1 MYMPK
6 SKITKT
12 KEMKPAK
19 SKIVADIYDLEGQV
33 IEKVDLSPQVF
44 GKKVN
49 SNLLTQ
55 IVRIHQANKRAGT
68 HSTKTRTEITGSTRK
83 IYRQK
88 GTGRARHGDIK
99 APIFVGGGVA
109 HGPKPRDYSMDLPKK
124 MKKLALVGALTGK
137 LEQGLCIFVKGLE
150 KITPKT
156 KIIYEMLKN
165 LKILS
170 KKDKLS
176 KNIML
181 VMPDVFKNI
190 LLAGRN
196 IQNLNITTVAR
207 LNAYDVLINQKV
219 IFMKDSVKVLE
230 EKITKEIDKDKKPQE
245 TKTVAPISKAI
256 KPEKSVK
263 KATVKKIKVQ
273 KTIRKVK
280 KT

>member
-1 MYMPK
+1 MPK
-6 SKITKT
+6 TKITKT
-12 KEMKPAK
+12 KVVKPTK
-19 SKIVADIYDLEGQV
+19 SKIIVDIYDLDGKV
-33 IEKVDLSPQVF
+33 IEKMDLPPQVF

-55 IVRIHQANKRAGT
+55 IVRVHQANKRAGT
-68 HSTKTRTEITGSTRK
+68 NSAKTRTEVTGSTRK

-109 HGPKPRDYSMDLPKK
+109 HGPNPRDYSLDLPKK
-124 MKKLALVGALTGK
+124 MKKLALVGVLTGK

-156 KIIYEMLKN
+156 KIIYGMLKN

-170 KKDKLS
+170 KNGKLS

-181 VMPDVFKNI
+181 VMPDFSKNI
-190 LLAGRN
+190 LQAGRN
-196 IQNLNITTVAR
+196 IQNLNITTVGM

-219 IFMKDSVKVLE
+219 IFMQDSVKVLE

-245 TKTVAPISKAI
+245 TKTTSPTLKVV

-263 KATVKKIKVQ
+263 KVIVKKIKVQ
-273 KTIRKVK
+273 KTIKRAK
-280 KT
+280 KS

>member
-1 MYMPK
+1 MPK

-12 KEMKPAK
+12 IEVKPKK
-19 SKIVADIYDLEGQV
+19 SKIVVDIYDLDGKV
-33 IEKVDLSPQVF
+33 IEKMDLSPQVF

-49 SNLLTQ
+49 SNLLAQ
-55 IVRIHQANKRAGT
+55 IVRVHQANKRAGT
-68 HSTKTRTEITGSTRK
+68 HSSKTRTEITGSTIK

-109 HGPKPRDYSMDLPKK
+109 HGPKPRDYSLEMPKK
-124 MKKLALVGALTGK
+124 MKKLALIGTLTGK

-156 KIIYEMLKN
+156 KIIYGMLNK

-170 KKDKLS
+170 KHGKLS

-181 VMPDVFKNI
+181 VMPDFSKNI

-196 IQNLNITTVAR
+196 IKNLNITTVAM
-207 LNAYDVLINQKV
+207 LNAYDVLINQKI
-219 IFMKDSVKVLE
+219 IFMQESVKVLE
-230 EKITKEIDKDKKPQE
+230 EKITKEIDKV
-245 TKTVAPISKAI
+245 TKSQKTKIAVKAIKVI

-263 KATVKKIKVQ
+263 MVVVKKIKVQ
-273 KTIRKVK
+273 KTIK
-280 KT
+280 KAKKS